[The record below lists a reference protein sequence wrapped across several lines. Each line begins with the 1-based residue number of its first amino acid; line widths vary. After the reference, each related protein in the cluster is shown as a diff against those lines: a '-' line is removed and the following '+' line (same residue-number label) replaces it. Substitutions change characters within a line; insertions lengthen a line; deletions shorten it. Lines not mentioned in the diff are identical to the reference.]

1 MAAREK
7 SRRSISRPLRLEG
20 YLSGAKLGKKRYF
33 VCSCGL
39 VFSLHRFNDR
49 QPKND
54 FHTIIRVLEEEIRE
68 GVLHLKVKWSG
79 STSNGSALYP
89 DTWMPPIAKVYVSL
103 FIVDVLNQLFQL
115 RTPDEGM
122 VSQFRIRRAALAQH
136 RECGHVRLTSA
147 YEGGLQFLCISKSL
161 ASIIP
166 ALKAEFCFSLFSA
179 LQVTLSS
186 KAKNPR
192 YDCGQ
197 RFEHKV
203 WMSSVDVIVG
213 LFPDWARRRVNLR
226 QFVYFI

>member
-20 YLSGAKLGKKRYF
+20 YLSGAKLGRKKYF

-147 YEGGLQFLCISKSL
+147 YEGGLQFLCTVFQI
-161 ASIIP
+161 
-166 ALKAEFCFSLFSA
+166 
-179 LQVTLSS
+179 LSRFNYS
-186 KAKNPR
+186 
-192 YDCGQ
+192 
-197 RFEHKV
+197 RFEGRILLLPFQRAPSNLELKGKEP
-203 WMSSVDVIVG
+203 S
-213 LFPDWARRRVNLR
+213 LRLWAK
-226 QFVYFI
+226 I